1 MSRNMLNGAQVI
13 VDYLIQ
19 EKVPQVFG
27 LCGHG
32 NIQFIDALYERSSD
46 IKTISVHHESVAGF
60 MADVYYRVSGRPT
73 ATFTSCGPGSANLPI
88 SLANA
93 FLDSVPFLAVTG
105 NVPTSQ
111 FNRGAFQEMYRHY
124 QADFPSTVRTMC
136 KKVFQPTRGEMVP
149 LAVRQAWKTMTT
161 GRPGPVVLDV
171 PFDVFMESA
180 AEEAPNAQAWNANIS
195 SRCGADPEG
204 VVKAVDMLLGAERP
218 MIIVGQGVR
227 YGGAADELL
236 KLAERLQIPVA
247 ASASGLG
254 AIDCNH
260 PLALG
265 LVARAGHY
273 QANHATRQAD
283 VLLAMGMRFDD
294 RTSSSWIPGYSFTIP
309 PTRLIHVDIDP
320 EEIGRNY
327 PVALGLMADVRTF
340 LRQVHAELDRRADL
354 TKKADARKKWLAQI
368 DTYRKEWDK
377 FVAPGFSDDT
387 TPINPQRA
395 ALEIDKAL
403 PEDAILVSDIGVHHN
418 WLLGFCKPKRPDS
431 LIGSMG
437 FGPMGFGVAGVMG
450 AKFAAPDR
458 PCVSVCGDGAFFMH
472 ANVLG
477 TAVEYNLP
485 VVWVVWNNYA
495 YASIRGLQRGYLGG
509 RELAT
514 DFHDPNTGQ
523 RYNPDFA
530 AMARS
535 CGVEGVRVDRAGDLG
550 EAIRKGI
557 AANKPYLIDVDI
569 AADINP
575 VGAGVWELPGLG
587 QSKAGIGT
595 RFSPPDL
602 LREEI
607 ACCLQ
612 ARKSSS
618 SVVPPASVLRPPNWR
633 SAKAPTSSSRR
644 ATSSGSTRSAEKLNA
659 IAIPADVTSDDSVAE
674 LFRRCGPVDHVVVT
688 AAQLRTGPFKTVA
701 MEDVRATMEGKFW
714 GAWRVAQQADIRPG
728 GSLTLVSGFLSVR
741 PRPNSAIVSA
751 ANGALESLARAL
763 ALELAPVRVNAV
775 SPGIIDT
782 PIRAA
787 MPEEARRDMLA
798 KTAAALPVGRVGAA
812 RISHARSSAS

>member
-1 MSRNMLNGAQVI
+1 LPAAQKSKTRRQSKLAAELQGESETMSRNVLNGAQVI

-32 NIQFIDALYERSSD
+32 NIQFIDALYERSD
-46 IKTISVHHESVAGF
+46 ELKTISVHHESVAGF

-88 SLANA
+88 SLGNA

-111 FNRGAFQEMYRHY
+111 FNRGAFQELYRHY
-124 QADFPSTVRTMC
+124 QADFPSTVRSYC

-171 PFDVFMESA
+171 PFDVFMEAS

-218 MIIVGQGVR
+218 TIIVGQGVR
-227 YGGAADELL
+227 YGGAAEELL

-254 AIDCNH
+254 AIDCSH

-403 PEDAILVSDIGVHHN
+403 PENAILVSDIGVHHN

-514 DFHDPNTGQ
+514 DFHDPRTGE

-535 CGVEGVRVDRAGDLG
+535 CGVEGVRVDRAGNLG

-595 RFSPPDL
+595 RY
-602 LREEI
+602 
-607 ACCLQ
+607 Q
-612 ARKSSS
+612 
-618 SVVPPASVLRPPNWR
+618 PA
-633 SAKAPTSSSRR
+633 
-644 ATSSGSTRSAEKLNA
+644 
-659 IAIPADVTSDDSVAE
+659 
-674 LFRRCGPVDHVVVT
+674 
-688 AAQLRTGPFKTVA
+688 
-701 MEDVRATMEGKFW
+701 
-714 GAWRVAQQADIRPG
+714 
-728 GSLTLVSGFLSVR
+728 
-741 PRPNSAIVSA
+741 
-751 ANGALESLARAL
+751 
-763 ALELAPVRVNAV
+763 
-775 SPGIIDT
+775 
-782 PIRAA
+782 
-787 MPEEARRDMLA
+787 
-798 KTAAALPVGRVGAA
+798 
-812 RISHARSSAS
+812 

>member
-1 MSRNMLNGAQVI
+1 MSTTNKLNGAQVI

-19 EKVPQVFG
+19 EKVPYAFG

-32 NIQFIDALYERSSD
+32 NIQFIDALYERQSD

-60 MADVYYRVSGRPT
+60 MADVFYRVSGRPT

-93 FLDSVPFLAVTG
+93 FLDSVPFMAVTG

-124 QADFPSTVRTMC
+124 QADFPSTVRTIC

-149 LAVRQAWKTMTT
+149 LAVRQAWKTMIT

-171 PFDVFMESA
+171 PFDVFMEAA
-180 AEEAPNAQAWNANIS
+180 AEEAPNAQEWNGNIS

-204 VVKAVDMLLGAERP
+204 VVKAADMLLAAEKP
-218 MIIVGQGVR
+218 CIIVGQGVR
-227 YGGAADELL
+227 YGGACDDLL

-254 AIDCNH
+254 AINMHH

-265 LVARAGHY
+265 LVARGGHY

-283 VLLAMGMRFDD
+283 VLLALGVRFDD

-309 PTRLIHVDIDP
+309 PTKLIHVDIDP

-340 LRQVHAELDRRADL
+340 LRQVLAELDRRKDVD
-354 TKKADARKKWLAQI
+354 KKLDARRKWLGLI
-368 DTYRKEWDK
+368 DGYRKEWDRL
-377 FVAPGFSDDT
+377 VAPGFSDDT

-395 ALEIDKAL
+395 AAEIDKGL

-418 WLLGFCKPKRPDS
+418 WLLGYTKPRRPDS

-437 FGPMGFGVAGVMG
+437 FGPMGFGVAGVLG

-477 TAVEYNLP
+477 TAVEYDLP

-495 YASIRGLQRGYLGG
+495 YASIRGLQRGYLKG

-514 DFHDPNTGQ
+514 DFHDPTTGQ

-535 CGVEGVRVDRAGDLG
+535 AGVEGVRVDRAGDLA
-550 EAIRKGI
+550 EAVRQGI

-569 AADINP
+569 AADVNP
-575 VGAGVWELPGLG
+575 AGAGVWELPGLG
-587 QSKAGIGT
+587 QSKPSIGT
-595 RFSPPDL
+595 RY
-602 LREEI
+602 
-607 ACCLQ
+607 Q
-612 ARKSSS
+612 
-618 SVVPPASVLRPPNWR
+618 PA
-633 SAKAPTSSSRR
+633 
-644 ATSSGSTRSAEKLNA
+644 
-659 IAIPADVTSDDSVAE
+659 
-674 LFRRCGPVDHVVVT
+674 
-688 AAQLRTGPFKTVA
+688 
-701 MEDVRATMEGKFW
+701 
-714 GAWRVAQQADIRPG
+714 
-728 GSLTLVSGFLSVR
+728 
-741 PRPNSAIVSA
+741 
-751 ANGALESLARAL
+751 
-763 ALELAPVRVNAV
+763 
-775 SPGIIDT
+775 
-782 PIRAA
+782 
-787 MPEEARRDMLA
+787 
-798 KTAAALPVGRVGAA
+798 
-812 RISHARSSAS
+812 

>member
-1 MSRNMLNGAQVI
+1 MATDNSLNGAQVI

-19 EKVPQVFG
+19 EQVPQVFG

-32 NIQFIDALYERSSD
+32 NIQFIDALYERSGE

-88 SLANA
+88 ALGNA
-93 FLDSVPFLAVTG
+93 YLDSVPFLAVTG

-111 FNRGAFQEMYRHY
+111 FNRGAFQELYRHY
-124 QADFPSTVRTMC
+124 QADFPSTVRSYC
-136 KKVFQPTRGEMVP
+136 KKVFQPTRGKMVP
-149 LAVRQAWKTMTT
+149 LAIRQAWKTMTT

-171 PFDVFMESA
+171 PFDVFLESA
-180 AEEAPNAQAWNANIS
+180 AEEAPNAQAWNGNIS

-218 MIIVGQGVR
+218 VMIVGQGVR
-227 YGGAADELL
+227 YGGAAEELL
-236 KLAERLQIPVA
+236 RLAERLQIPVA
-247 ASASGLG
+247 SSASGLG

-320 EEIGRNY
+320 DEIGRNY

-354 TKKADARKKWLAQI
+354 GRQADARKKWLAQI
-368 DTYRKEWDK
+368 DTYRQEWDK

-387 TPINPQRA
+387 IPINPQRA
-395 ALEIDKAL
+395 AREIDKAL
-403 PEDAILVSDIGVHHN
+403 PENAILVSDIGVHHN
-418 WLLGFCKPKRPDS
+418 WLLSFCKPKRPDS

-514 DFHDPNTGQ
+514 DFHDPRTGE

-575 VGAGVWELPGLG
+575 SGAGIWELPGLG
-587 QSKAGIGT
+587 RSKPGIGT
-595 RFSPPDL
+595 RY
-602 LREEI
+602 E
-607 ACCLQ
+607 
-612 ARKSSS
+612 
-618 SVVPPASVLRPPNWR
+618 
-633 SAKAPTSSSRR
+633 PT
-644 ATSSGSTRSAEKLNA
+644 
-659 IAIPADVTSDDSVAE
+659 
-674 LFRRCGPVDHVVVT
+674 
-688 AAQLRTGPFKTVA
+688 
-701 MEDVRATMEGKFW
+701 
-714 GAWRVAQQADIRPG
+714 
-728 GSLTLVSGFLSVR
+728 
-741 PRPNSAIVSA
+741 
-751 ANGALESLARAL
+751 
-763 ALELAPVRVNAV
+763 
-775 SPGIIDT
+775 
-782 PIRAA
+782 
-787 MPEEARRDMLA
+787 
-798 KTAAALPVGRVGAA
+798 
-812 RISHARSSAS
+812 